1 VSNAVIERQRIYLES
16 LDNGDE
22 SGTAGAPTSDLP
34 AGVPGQEP
42 PDADGQV
49 AVPPAAPDLRPP
61 TPEPQ
66 AGSDEALKQQITVL
80 EGKVKEYESLYQRQH
95 GMVAPLQRKTAEQE
109 RTIADLK
116 RQIED
121 LQASGSAAPP
131 AAAQVQPP
139 PTSLSADDPKLQEF
153 MSIYADMIPGLEAL
167 IQQRVGVA
175 VQPHLEQSQAAIKFA
190 EQQRLQEE
198 RASVLKEHLA
208 PLYAK
213 YPQAGATVASPQF
226 IDWVEKQSSYLRD
239 SIVDRIKNPENYPI
253 LEVVEIFDDFSRT
266 GQQAPP
272 PTSRQVAP
280 SPGEM
285 AIDTRRIPTS
295 STPGGKPEPQ
305 PLTRERLAYINRE
318 LTVNRSLHT
327 EAEIASLKQEMEQ
340 GERAANSAGYGLSP
354 RLDTLS
360 R

>member
-1 VSNAVIERQRIYLES
+1 VSNAIIENQRNYLES
-16 LDNGDE
+16 LENGGQGGNVD
-22 SGTAGAPTSDLP
+22 APTPGLP
-34 AGVPGQEP
+34 QGVPGQEP
-42 PDADGQV
+42 PDPGGQV
-49 AVPPAAPDLRPP
+49 AAPLAEPGVQPPP
-61 TPEPQ
+61 PEPQ

-80 EGKVKEYESLYQRQH
+80 EGKAREFESLYLRQH
-95 GMVAPLQRKTAEQE
+95 GMVAPLQRKTAEQD
-109 RTIADLK
+109 RIIADLK

-121 LQASGSAAPP
+121 LQAKGSAAPP
-131 AAAQVQPP
+131 AAAPVQTP
-139 PTSLSADDPKLQEF
+139 PTSLNADDPRLQEF
-153 MSIYADMIPGLEAL
+153 MSLYADMIPGLEAL

-198 RASVLKEHLA
+198 RAGVLKEHLA

-239 SIVDRIKNPENYPI
+239 SIVDRIKNPENFPI
-253 LEVVEIFDDFSRT
+253 LEVVEIFDDFSRA
-266 GQQAPP
+266 GQQAAP
-272 PTSRQVAP
+272 PTSRQAAP

-285 AIDTRRIPTS
+285 AIETRRIPTS

-340 GERAANSAGYGLSP
+340 GEQAANSAGFGLAP
-354 RLDTLS
+354 RLDTLT